1 MIHWQVKFRSLR
13 ADTLYTVSIYD
24 NMYQG
29 DPIQLTPGESPFE
42 TEEENDRD
50 WFKPVRTQS
59 GYLTIV
65 DDGFDMA
72 GNAFDWLDLVPADMH
87 DRYVTL
93 TNDNDTVLWQGY
105 IQPQTFSGKMYEPTQ
120 ERRFPVMCCLSSLQ
134 GKQLPSTNQGTIT
147 FARILDEIIT
157 WMGGS
162 WDYVNIQS
170 TDAIEWL
177 QKKIDWSNFLDEEED
192 GTYTSKYDALTLLEE
207 VCKFWGWTCRTSGT
221 DIWLVCP
228 DEEFEDDYIGI
239 DPDDLYDY
247 IDAGITP
254 QYQTGSWVSRD
265 LTGEVYANVDNNIE
279 FVQGI
284 RKATVTADINK
295 RDIITDLPTEKII
308 DIYKDNTVQTV
319 VVDTDKYNFFLK
331 RPVGGDPEFYNF
343 EDMYIHLCTFSS
355 SNPAYIGSAQVG
367 IFDHYEGAMAD
378 KHNYN
383 WNFEINMM
391 GTLVGTARESDYIAL
406 FESRYPHS
414 YDHGCLAISG
424 TATTGNYAYICR
436 LKIGSQWW
444 NGNSWQSSKTTFGM
458 SLKDGKIEDNRALN
472 GPYNMYEGYGVPIS
486 SGMGGKVHFEI
497 IGLSPDDVVSNLNSL
512 KISFVRMLSYSDYDD
527 ERSENV
533 YTGTSSKLFADEVN
547 VDTIFASDQMNAFGL
562 GIIMD
567 YGSHAGAGSYC
578 DKVDYTYSDGVEH
591 SHPEQ
596 HLLNRIINRGRYTRR
611 IGKVNVLS
619 NLAAITPYT
628 KCVLPGFNGYPIAIN
643 RYWVDDITEAYIAQ
657 L

>member
-13 ADTLYTVSIYD
+13 ADTLYTVNIYD
-24 NMYQG
+24 DRYQG

-93 TNDNDTVLWQGY
+93 TDGNGTVVWQGY

-134 GKQLPSTNQGTIT
+134 GKQLPATNQGTIT

-207 VCKFWGWTCRTSGT
+207 VCKFWGWTCRTSGK

-254 QYQTGSWVSRD
+254 QYQTGSWATRD

-284 RKATVTADINK
+284 RKATVKADINK
-295 RDIITDLPTEKII
+295 RDIITDIPTEKII
-308 DIYKDNTVQTV
+308 DMYKDSTVQTV
-319 VVDTDKYNFFLK
+319 VIDTDKY
-331 RPVGGDPEFYNF
+331 EFYLHRDTGP
-343 EDMYIHLCTFSS
+343 EEYTLDDMHIDIDQYSTPSY
-355 SNPAYIGSAQVG
+355 NGYAYTQITDS
-367 IFDHYEGAMAD
+367 YEGD
-378 KHNYN
+378 LSNKHNYQWQYGLFLVGN
-383 WNFEINMM
+383 
-391 GTLVGTARESDYIAL
+391 LVGTPHESDYIVRI
-406 FESRYPHS
+406 ESIYPHG
-414 YDHGCLAISG
+414 YDHGCLVVAGSNNRSTG
-424 TATTGNYAYICR
+424 TLKCR
-436 LKIGSQWW
+436 LRVGDKWW
-444 NGNSWQSSKTTFGM
+444 NGSSWVSTKTIFDM
-458 SLKDGKIEDNRALN
+458 PIAENKIADNRVLN
-472 GPYNMYEGYGVPIS
+472 GPYNMYEGYGAPIS
-486 SGMGGKVHFEI
+486 SPMGGKVYFDIVGFDTTEET
-497 IGLSPDDVVSNLNSL
+497 DVIVINSL

-567 YGSHAGAGSYC
+567 YDGSYC
-578 DKVDYTYSDGVEH
+578 DKVDYTYSDGAEH

-596 HLLNRIINRGRYTRR
+596 HLLNRIINRGRHTRR

-628 KCVLPGFNGYPIAIN
+628 KCVLPGFSGYPIAIN

>member
-13 ADTLYTVSIYD
+13 ADTLYTVNIYD
-24 NMYQG
+24 DRYQG

-93 TNDNDTVLWQGY
+93 TDGNGTVVWQGY

-134 GKQLPSTNQGTIT
+134 GKQLPATNQGTIT

-207 VCKFWGWTCRTSGT
+207 VCKFWGWTCRTSGK

-228 DEEFEDDYIGI
+228 DEDFEDDYIGI
-239 DPDDLYDY
+239 DPADLYDY

-254 QYQTGSWVSRD
+254 QYQTGSWATRD

-284 RKATVTADINK
+284 RKATVKADINK

-308 DIYKDNTVQTV
+308 DMYKDSTVQTV
-319 VVDTDKYNFFLK
+319 VIDTDKY
-331 RPVGGDPEFYNF
+331 EFYLHRDTGP
-343 EDMYIHLCTFSS
+343 EEYTLDDMHIDIDQYSTPSY
-355 SNPAYIGSAQVG
+355 NGYAYTQIS
-367 IFDHYEGAMAD
+367 DSYEGDLSD
-378 KHNYN
+378 KHNYQWKYGLFIVGN
-383 WNFEINMM
+383 
-391 GTLVGTARESDYIAL
+391 LVGTPHESDYIVL
-406 FESRYPHS
+406 FESICPHG
-414 YDHGCLAISG
+414 YDHGSLVISG
-424 TATTGNYAYICR
+424 THNGNATGTLKCR
-436 LKIGSQWW
+436 LRVGSKWWDGSTWVSTKTIFDMPIVENKIA
-444 NGNSWQSSKTTFGM
+444 
-458 SLKDGKIEDNRALN
+458 DNRVLN
-472 GPYNMYEGYGVPIS
+472 GPYNMYEGYGAPIGS
-486 SGMGGKVHFEI
+486 PMGGKVRFEI
-497 IGLSPDDVVSNLNSL
+497 VGYDTTLESDVIIIDSL

-567 YGSHAGAGSYC
+567 YDGSYC
-578 DKVDYTYSDGVEH
+578 DKVDYTYSGGLEH

-628 KCVLPGFNGYPIAIN
+628 KCVLPGFTGYPIAIN
-643 RYWVDDITEAYIAQ
+643 RYWVDDVTEAYIAQ

>member
-13 ADTLYTVSIYD
+13 ADTLYTVNIYD
-24 NMYQG
+24 DRYQG

-65 DDGFDMA
+65 DDGFDQA

-93 TNDNDTVLWQGY
+93 TDGNGTVVWQGY

-134 GKQLPSTNQGTIT
+134 GKQLPATNQGTIT

-239 DPDDLYDY
+239 DPADLYDY

-254 QYQTGSWVSRD
+254 QYQTGSWATRD

-308 DIYKDNTVQTV
+308 DMYKDNTVQTV
-319 VVDTDKYNFFLK
+319 VVDTDKYNFFLH
-331 RPVGGDPEFYNF
+331 RDTGPEEYTLDDMHIDIDQYSTPSYNG
-343 EDMYIHLCTFSS
+343 Y
-355 SNPAYIGSAQVG
+355 AYTQIS
-367 IFDHYEGAMAD
+367 DSYEGDLSD
-378 KHNYN
+378 KHNYQWKYGLFIVGN
-383 WNFEINMM
+383 
-391 GTLVGTARESDYIAL
+391 LVGTPHESDYIVL
-406 FESRYPHS
+406 FESICPHG
-414 YDHGCLAISG
+414 YDHGL
-424 TATTGNYAYICR
+424 
-436 LKIGSQWW
+436 
-444 NGNSWQSSKTTFGM
+444 
-458 SLKDGKIEDNRALN
+458 
-472 GPYNMYEGYGVPIS
+472 
-486 SGMGGKVHFEI
+486 
-497 IGLSPDDVVSNLNSL
+497 
-512 KISFVRMLSYSDYDD
+512 MLLVL
-527 ERSENV
+527 RV
-533 YTGTSSKLFADEVN
+533 TSS
-547 VDTIFASDQMNAFGL
+547 
-562 GIIMD
+562 
-567 YGSHAGAGSYC
+567 C
-578 DKVDYTYSDGVEH
+578 
-591 SHPEQ
+591 PEC
-596 HLLNRIINRGRYTRR
+596 G
-611 IGKVNVLS
+611 
-619 NLAAITPYT
+619 
-628 KCVLPGFNGYPIAIN
+628 
-643 RYWVDDITEAYIAQ
+643 W
-657 L
+657 